1 MQSDREQSARLHAGL
16 VFGSHHKGAAG
27 KLSTADLRSRDEQ
40 ELRWQVQTHHGQRSP
55 TILNAAISVLLGLT
69 ETAMLLC

>member
-40 ELRWQVQTHHGQRSP
+40 ELRWQVQT
-55 TILNAAISVLLGLT
+55 TIVLCRYKDGPC
-69 ETAMLLC
+69 AH